1 MDPSEIACIGLEVT
15 NVTIKNLCYFL
26 KLNLLFCKNLRLKK
40 KFVLSFNMLE
50 FRCYGCH
57 EPYFVRFGSVYKN
70 LTDKRRD
77 RQTDIQMDKPQTTDD
92 QKNTF
97 EPSVQV
103 GLKFTCTALSYFLT
117 LL

>member
-1 MDPSEIACIGLEVT
+1 
-15 NVTIKNLCYFL
+15 
-26 KLNLLFCKNLRLKK
+26 
-40 KFVLSFNMLE
+40 MLE

-77 RQTDIQMDKPQTTDD
+77 RQTDIQMDKPQTTGD

-117 LL
+117 LLYIMNGKVKLNAQNNLIKAFFAKFLRP